1 MDSCADNKQEM
12 EEVTNNNQSV
22 EEGSFELKKL
32 SKSRDSNARSRI
44 SLLSKEYLFK
54 HNIRDIRSKRVNL
67 SPLHEAI
74 NRGDMKAVKQMM
86 ETVKRRYLNTVDA
99 HGMTCLHYASKHG
112 HTDIALLLLD
122 NGASIN
128 FTTRQGGALQ
138 TAIRYMFH
146 ILLLRII
153 LSAITRYNLKINSLS
168 RYNDIKI
175 GVP

>member
-1 MDSCADNKQEM
+1 M
-12 EEVTNNNQSV
+12 ERAAHDKAMEQVIL
-22 EEGSFELKKL
+22 ELKNLTQTKA
-32 SKSRDSNARSRI
+32 SGTRPGK
-44 SLLSKEYLFK
+44 SLLSKECLFK

-67 SPLHEAI
+67 PPLHEAI

-138 TAIRYMFH
+138 TAIRYMFE
-146 ILLLRII
+146 ISSPKII
-153 LSAITRYNLKINSLS
+153 LSAITGLNMKGI
-168 RYNDIKI
+168 
-175 GVP
+175 P